1 VCEIGEAVKEV
12 IWEAVW
18 LTIVDRCDA
27 DMVWSSSDFPSA
39 LIPSVTDKTP
49 GVVPMGPF
57 FVDDVGF
64 SFPRY
69 DKLAELALD

>member
-1 VCEIGEAVKEV
+1 MKEV
-12 IWEAVW
+12 IWEMVW
-18 LTIVDRCDA
+18 LKTVDWCDV
-27 DMVWSSSDFPSA
+27 DMVWSSSNFPSA

-64 SFPRY
+64 SFPEY
-69 DKLAELALD
+69 EKLGELALN

>member
-1 VCEIGEAVKEV
+1 
-12 IWEAVW
+12 
-18 LTIVDRCDA
+18 
-27 DMVWSSSDFPSA
+27 MVWSSSDFPSA

-64 SFPRY
+64 SFPEY
-69 DKLAELALD
+69 KKLGESALD